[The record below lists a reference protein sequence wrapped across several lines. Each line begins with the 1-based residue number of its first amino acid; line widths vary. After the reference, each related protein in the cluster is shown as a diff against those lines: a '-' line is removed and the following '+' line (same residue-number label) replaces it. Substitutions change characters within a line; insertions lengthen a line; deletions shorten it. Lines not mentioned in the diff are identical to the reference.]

1 MRIDTHCHVDR
12 YADPSIIAA
21 DCEADKLFVVA
32 VTNLP
37 SHFELGYEHLI
48 NHKFV
53 HLALGFHP
61 LNAAKHQDEVEK
73 FCHLAST
80 AYYIGEVG
88 LDFSL
93 EGQATRDEQIRVFA
107 SILEALQGSRK
118 LLTLHSRGA
127 EAVVLEMLTEYGI
140 GPAIFHWYSGG
151 VGTLQFAIESG
162 HYFSVNPAMTRSAKG
177 KYLIDRI
184 PRDRVLTE
192 SDGPYVKV
200 GRNPAVPS
208 DVIDV
213 LVHLAEL
220 WKQDVADVE
229 AKIEA
234 NFSRLENSDGE

>member
-12 YADPSIIAA
+12 FPDPSKIAT
-21 DCEADKLFVVA
+21 DCEAAKLFVVA

-37 SHFELGYEHLI
+37 SHFELGHEHLVD
-48 NHKFV
+48 HKYV
-53 HLALGFHP
+53 HLALGLHP
-61 LNAAKHQDEVEK
+61 LNAAKHQDEIEK
-73 FCHLAST
+73 FCHLAPT

-88 LDFSL
+88 LDFSRD
-93 EGQATRDEQIRVFA
+93 GQSTRDEQIRVFA

-151 VGTLQFAIESG
+151 VGTLQSAIESG
-162 HYFSVNPAMTRSAKG
+162 HYVSVNPAMTRSAKG
-177 KYLIDRI
+177 KSLIERVPEDRI
-184 PRDRVLTE
+184 LTE

-208 DVIDV
+208 DVVDV
-213 LVHLAEL
+213 LVHLARQ
-220 WKQDVADVE
+220 WDQDLAEVE
-229 AKIEA
+229 DRIEA
-234 NFSRLENSDGE
+234 NFSTLTKVIEE